1 MSSNLNLTINET
13 LNNLQDNIN
22 TLTTTL
28 SNMNVDSQI
37 TEINNL
43 LSGLENKINTILQLY
58 NDVYILQEKVDNV
71 KS

>member
-43 LSGLENKINTILQLY
+43 FI
-58 NDVYILQEKVDNV
+58 
-71 KS
+71 